1 MHYANPDYMT
11 IIFVP
16 AILVF
21 IFYLWASR
29 RRRSKLERF
38 ADRSLIGS
46 IAPSMSI
53 ARRTIKASLVVA
65 GIVLMLVALARPQW
79 GFEWQEVKRTGLD
92 IMIAMDVSKSMLA
105 NDVKPNRLERSK
117 FAVKDLVKKLDG
129 DRMGLIAF
137 AGTSFLQC
145 PLTIDYNGFLLS
157 LDDLSVFTIPRGGT
171 SISSA
176 IREAMQAFSQNKTDA
191 ANERKYRV
199 LVVITDG
206 EDFEGDALAAAKEA
220 AAAGVKIF
228 CVGVGTPEGELIPVS
243 EGYTSKEYLL
253 DKTGEA
259 VKTRLNEDILKEIAI
274 STGGSYVRATQ
285 GDFGLVLLYEKSI
298 SRLEKRD
305 IEAKMKKSY
314 QERFQYF
321 LGAAV
326 LLLLAEMLLSERK
339 RSLDRQWQILIWPT
353 HYIKKSLTR
362 RL

>member
-1 MHYANPDYMT
+1 MNYANPNYIT
-11 IIFVP
+11 IILAP
-16 AILVF
+16 AILMLL
-21 IFYLWASR
+21 FYMWSSR
-29 RRRSKLERF
+29 RRRSMLERF

-46 IAPSMSI
+46 IAPSMSVV
-53 ARRTIKASLVVA
+53 RRIIKASLVMA

-92 IMIAMDVSKSMLA
+92 IIIAIDVSKSMLA

-129 DRMGLIAF
+129 DRLGLVAF

-157 LDDLSVFTIPRGGT
+157 LDDLNTSTIPRGGT

-176 IREAMQAFSQNKTDA
+176 IHEAIQVFSQNKSDVSK
-191 ANERKYRV
+191 ERKYKV
-199 LVVITDG
+199 LVIVTDG

-220 AAAGVKIF
+220 AQAGIKIF
-228 CVGVGTPEGELIPVS
+228 CVGVGSPEGELIPVS
-243 EGYTSKEYLL
+243 EGYSSGEYLL
-253 DKTGEA
+253 DKSGQA

-274 STGGSYVRATQ
+274 STGGSYVHATQ
-285 GDFGLVLLYEKSI
+285 SDFGLVLLYDKSI

-305 IEAKMKKSY
+305 IEAKMKKRY

-321 LGAAV
+321 LGPAV
-326 LLLLAEMLLSERK
+326 LLLLAEMLLSER
-339 RSLDRQWQILIWPT
+339 
-353 HYIKKSLTR
+353 R
-362 RL
+362 RVVP